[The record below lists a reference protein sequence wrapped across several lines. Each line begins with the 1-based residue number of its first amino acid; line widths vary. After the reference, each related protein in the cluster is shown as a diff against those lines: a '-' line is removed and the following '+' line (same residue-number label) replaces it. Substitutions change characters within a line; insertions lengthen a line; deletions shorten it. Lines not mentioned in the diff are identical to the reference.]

1 MKRLLL
7 FALVLF
13 MTIGIKAQETI
24 SQAKDSTTIS
34 AKKQDNTSQV
44 KDSTVNLQ
52 VSPLSK
58 TQINSSNA
66 QEYTSETQSNV
77 TPTYL
82 LFEFMQVKNE
92 QGSDYIQVEQFW
104 SGIHKQRVADKSILG
119 WDLWSLTPSGTRQG
133 AQYLTVTLFKSL
145 EDMLQALGSLDVV
158 AYAKKAYP
166 DKSESDINALL
177 SKTFSSRD
185 MIDQFLIKQIDKT
198 KDDFKMK
205 VGTLASIDIN
215 KQLDESYEKV
225 ESEIFK
231 PWHQAMVDKG
241 KKGSWELLRSIL
253 PSGSNAWATHFS
265 VSLYND
271 AAQLAAFLEGLGGDM
286 NFHPQFAAKEGLK
299 TRDWKEVR
307 IAKLQ
312 LMVR

>member
-1 MKRLLL
+1 MKILMS
-7 FALVLF
+7 FTLVLF

-24 SQAKDSTTIS
+24 SQTKDSTSIS
-34 AKKQDNTSQV
+34 AKILNNTSQA
-44 KDSTVNLQ
+44 KDTIINLPS
-52 VSPLSK
+52 VPSAK

-77 TPTYL
+77 TPAYL

-92 QGSDYIQVEQFW
+92 QGSDYLQVEQFW

-119 WDLWSLTPSGTRQG
+119 WDLWSLTPSGTKQG

-166 DKSESDINALL
+166 DKSESDLNAMFT
-177 SKTFSSRD
+177 KTFSSRD
-185 MIDQFLIKQIDKT
+185 MTDQFLFKQIDKT

-205 VGTLASIDIN
+205 VGTLAAIDIN

-231 PWHQAMVDKG
+231 PLHQAMVDKG
-241 KKGSWELLRSIL
+241 KKGSWELFRSIL
-253 PSGSNAWATHFS
+253 PSGSNAYATHIT
-265 VSLYND
+265 VSLFND
-271 AAQLAAFLEGLGGDM
+271 AAQLAAFMEADM
-286 NFHPQFAAKEGLK
+286 NLHPQFAAKEGLK
-299 TRDWKEVR
+299 TRDWKDER

-312 LMVR
+312 MMVR